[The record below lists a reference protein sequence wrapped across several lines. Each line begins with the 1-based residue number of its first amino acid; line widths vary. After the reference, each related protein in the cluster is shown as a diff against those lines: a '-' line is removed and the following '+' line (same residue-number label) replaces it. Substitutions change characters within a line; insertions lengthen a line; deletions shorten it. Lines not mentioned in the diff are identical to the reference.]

1 MLVAASLCATLAS
14 AQPARRAGVPAR
26 APEPITLV
34 LEPILEVALDAQPAA
49 PAAFDASGAYL
60 PLKGGRLVAV
70 DLASGRVR
78 WTNDVS
84 TIWAPGV
91 DEGLL
96 VVAGD
101 ELLTAFDTA
110 TGRPKWRVPVAG
122 GFSAPPRITGG
133 WVIAV
138 SHDGSAQ
145 TIRAADGGVLW
156 TRALG
161 AAASA
166 RPEATPDGV
175 YVPLADNRVVAL
187 DLKTGEPRWERA
199 LGGRPGELLVTDDHL
214 FVGADDKF
222 FYSIKPDKGGVRW
235 RQRVGGRPAGPPAMD
250 ARRVYYVALDNILW
264 AFDRGNGGRKWY
276 EPLPVRPSGGP
287 LVVGELVIVAGV
299 AAEVLAHRADTG
311 ALAGKSSSP
320 ADLASAPQLVPSDS
334 PALTS
339 IALVTRAG
347 VFMLLARRVE
357 PAPSA
362 LPYPLG
368 IGIPLSALALD

>member
-1 MLVAASLCATLAS
+1 MLAVASRCATLAS
-14 AQPARRAGVPAR
+14 AQPARRAAPAQ
-26 APEPITLV
+26 PTVTLV

-49 PAAFDASGAYL
+49 PAAFDAASAYL

-78 WTNDVS
+78 WTNDLA
-84 TIWAPGV
+84 TTWAPGV
-91 DEGLL
+91 DAGLL

-122 GFSAPPRITGG
+122 GFSAPPRVTGG
-133 WVIAV
+133 WVVAV
-138 SHDGSAQ
+138 SRDGAVL
-145 TIRAADGGVLW
+145 TIRADDGGVLW
-156 TRALG
+156 TRPMG

-175 YVPLADNRVVAL
+175 YVPLSDNRVVAL
-187 DLKTGEPRWERA
+187 DLKTGEPRWERL
-199 LGGRPGELLVTDDHL
+199 LGGRPGDLLVLDDQL

-222 FYSIKPDKGGVRW
+222 FYSIRTDKGGVKW
-235 RQRVGGRPAGPPAMD
+235 KQRVGGRPAGPAVVD
-250 ARRVYYVALDNILW
+250 ANRVYYVALDNILW

-287 LVVGELVIVAGV
+287 RVVGELVVVAGV
-299 AAEVLAHRADTG
+299 AAEVFAYRADTG
-311 ALAGKSSSP
+311 VLAGKSSSP
-320 ADLASAPQLVPSDS
+320 ADLASASQLVPSDV

-357 PAPSA
+357 PAPSP

-368 IGIPLSALALD
+368 TEIPLSALSHD